1 MNEEMLQDDVTE
13 SVDDTQVEDSQEVAE
28 SQEVAP
34 KNDDFVEFS
43 TPEQLKR
50 VNKLTWEK
58 NEAIRREK
66 AKDEKNRQLEE
77 RLAALESSSPK
88 PAESSVSE
96 IQPPNADLQYSDPEA
111 YTKQLTD
118 WQSNVLKA
126 AQAEAQ
132 RTTQSLLNETK
143 TASEQAAQQAQQ
155 REILQQYQERA
166 ISSGIDMQK
175 LIDAGNV
182 VDAYQPNP
190 EVINFLFDDPN
201 GPHLVNYL
209 ANNQTELEKLVSMP
223 PMRAAL
229 HLNGLREKALN
240 ANQGTK
246 APDPLEPLGGRGTVE
261 DESPYLKGATFS

>member
-1 MNEEMLQDDVTE
+1 MNEEMLQDDVIE

-28 SQEVAP
+28 SQEVAQ
-34 KNDDFVEFS
+34 KNDDFVEFND
-43 TPEQLKR
+43 QQQKKF
-50 VNKLTWEK
+50 NKVVWEK
-58 NEAIRREK
+58 NEAIRK
-66 AKDEKNRQLEE
+66 AKALEE
-77 RLAALESSSPK
+77 RLNTQPQEAK
-88 PAESSVSE
+88 PVEQSGTAE
-96 IQPPNADLQYSDPEA
+96 IAPPNPDLAYSDPEA
-111 YTKQLTD
+111 YAKQQSE
-118 WQSNVLKA
+118 WQKNVMKA
-126 AQAEAQ
+126 AEDAAA
-132 RTTQSLLNETK
+132 RAARSVVDETK
-143 TASEQAAQQAQQ
+143 TESEQAAQKAQQ

-229 HLNGLREKALN
+229 HLNGLRERALN

-246 APDPLEPLGGRGTVE
+246 APDPIEPLGGRGTVE